1 MTSKLAKR
9 IMKEIQTLH
18 KETQAVGIKISI
30 PGIRGDAGAA
40 RAGLRDT
47 AAGAGAGAG
56 GAAGAGLRDT
66 AAGGT
71 TALLTTPWKAYM
83 RGPEGTAYE
92 GCVYAISI
100 QIPAD
105 YPHRPPTIMFLNQC
119 WHPNIGVNGHVC
131 VDILQREWSPT
142 LSVIKILQS
151 VQSMLDDPDP
161 SSPLNSS
168 AAEMYHASR
177 SSPSRL
183 AEYKA
188 KIQAS
193 CNAAGLLSESDKH
206 FDPEASVLMTHD

>member
-1 MTSKLAKR
+1 MASRLAKR
-9 IMKEIQTLH
+9 IMKEIQTLQ
-18 KETQAVGIKISI
+18 KETQSIGIKMCI
-30 PGIRGDAGAA
+30 PGVSGDGE
-40 RAGLRDT
+40 

-56 GAAGAGLRDT
+56 AGHGGGGGAVP
-66 AAGGT
+66 
-71 TALLTTPWKAYM
+71 ALLTTPWKAFM

-100 QIPAD
+100 QIPPD

-161 SSPLNSS
+161 SSPLNAS
-168 AAEMYHASR
+168 AAEMYGASK
-177 SSPSRL
+177 SSPLRL
-183 AEYKA
+183 AEYRA

-193 CNAAGLLSESDKH
+193 CTAAGGLSESDKH
-206 FDPEASVLMTHD
+206 FDPGASVLC

>member
-1 MTSKLAKR
+1 MTSRLAKR
-9 IMKEIQTLH
+9 IMKEIQTLQ
-18 KETQAVGIKISI
+18 KETQSIGIKISI
-30 PGIRGDAGAA
+30 PGIGGVAAGGSGG
-40 RAGLRDT
+40 AGSG
-47 AAGAGAGAG
+47 GAGAGA
-56 GAAGAGLRDT
+56 
-66 AAGGT
+66 AGGL
-71 TALLTTPWKAYM
+71 ALSTPWKAFM

-161 SSPLNSS
+161 SSPLNAS
-168 AAEMYHASR
+168 AAEMFAASKT
-177 SSPSRL
+177 SPVRL

-188 KIQAS
+188 KIKAS
-193 CNAAGLLSESDKH
+193 CSAAAFSESDQH
-206 FDPEASVLMTHD
+206 FDPEASVLLCED